1 MHHSKEGNHFGLFVG
16 DDTGLLKR
24 FTMSLTF
31 EDDIISAPV
40 VRKKRNPHKRGAPES
55 GLPLDLE
62 EAVTAAAA
70 EGEEEVKEEA
80 VIRSRANFSFK
91 ATGKSG
97 SQVKDEGLKYL
108 RWSIQQKHELS
119 TDYVSFVRGKSNV
132 VQVFDTQTETLWAS
146 KAYP

>member
-1 MHHSKEGNHFGLFVG
+1 MMHHSKDGNHFGLFVG

-24 FTMSLTF
+24 FTMTLTF

-55 GLPLDLE
+55 GLPMDLE

-70 EGEEEVKEEA
+70 QGEDEEVKEEA

-91 ATGKSG
+91 AGGKSG
-97 SQVKDEGLKYL
+97 S
-108 RWSIQQKHELS
+108 
-119 TDYVSFVRGKSNV
+119 
-132 VQVFDTQTETLWAS
+132 
-146 KAYP
+146 